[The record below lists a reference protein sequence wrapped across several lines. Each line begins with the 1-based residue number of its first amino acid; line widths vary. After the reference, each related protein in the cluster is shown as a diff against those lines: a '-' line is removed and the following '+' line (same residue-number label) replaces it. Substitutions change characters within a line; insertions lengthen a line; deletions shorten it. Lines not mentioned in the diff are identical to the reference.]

1 MSARAPAPSSRPS
14 LSPALLTLACAW
26 GASWLAG
33 TACAAAH
40 FGRTWVGVNAPL
52 LAALLVGVGIL
63 GCALL
68 AALLRPA
75 RVPALL
81 CALGL
86 AAGMASGWAGAASTL
101 ARGEALTQSPV
112 SAYEYLVETD
122 PSSSAMGSVGF
133 EATASGGEL
142 GPSWVRVRVTLPEDQ
157 ARELGDELRMGE
169 VVHLVG
175 AWDPYE
181 DDEWGTSM
189 LLRGSAVAVSA
200 KRCTPVGPQGGAVGA
215 VRSLRA
221 RLLAALGPLDT
232 PERAL
237 LAGVV
242 LGEQAHLSDCEV
254 YRDFANLG
262 LTHLVAVSGSHLSVV
277 AGLFGVLLTRLR
289 LRPVARFA
297 VSAAT
302 LAAYVVIS
310 GLQPSAE
317 RSLVMVLVA
326 LAGGLGG
333 RRSHAVSSLG
343 IAALVMLLV
352 EPSNVFALGFSL
364 SVLSVLGIVC
374 FSRLAEEWVGAV
386 LGPLARF
393 PSLTSAL
400 ALTLVAQAFTMPLT
414 LPTFGVLPVL
424 SPLANVLVGP
434 LMSALLLVGLTC
446 VPLSALVPGAA
457 SVALVPCDCLAWCTC
472 RLTSVLATVPH
483 AAMAV
488 SVSGVACA
496 VGLAAGCAFLYLLWP
511 RPSRRAAAVALSC
524 CTVACVATY
533 LAWRLLAPARVVV
546 LDVGQGDAILVQDG
560 ARALLVDTG
569 PNDAVLEALARN
581 HVMHLDAVLVTHTD
595 SDHAGGLDDLVG
607 LVPVDRVILATG
619 GSEHLRRTG
628 DELLET
634 IDALCDGRV
643 LEVDAGDRLHVGGFT
658 LDVIAPASAVEG
670 GDNEDSVVS
679 VVRYEKAGGSRE
691 AGPGGE
697 QGRLTMLLT
706 GDAESQV
713 TEALA
718 GQGLVGDVDVLKVGH
733 HGSAPSTTIELLEM
747 IDPELAVVSA
757 GEGNR
762 YGHPTQECVDAVRS
776 YGACLLCTIECG
788 DITLRPGEGGV
799 LVRCQERAA
808 C

>member
-1 MSARAPAPSSRPS
+1 
-14 LSPALLTLACAW
+14 
-26 GASWLAG
+26 
-33 TACAAAH
+33 
-40 FGRTWVGVNAPL
+40 
-52 LAALLVGVGIL
+52 
-63 GCALL
+63 
-68 AALLRPA
+68 
-75 RVPALL
+75 
-81 CALGL
+81 
-86 AAGMASGWAGAASTL
+86 
-101 ARGEALTQSPV
+101 
-112 SAYEYLVETD
+112 
-122 PSSSAMGSVGF
+122 MGSVGF

-142 GPSWVRVRVTLPEDQ
+142 GPSQVRVRVTLPEDQ
-157 ARELGDELRMGE
+157 ARELGDELRMG
-169 VVHLVG
+169 VVVRLVG

-200 KRCTPVGPQGGAVGA
+200 KRCAPVGPQGGVVGA

-221 RLLAALGPLDT
+221 RLLDSLGPLDT

-289 LRPVARFA
+289 LRPLARFA
-297 VSAAT
+297 ASAAT

-343 IAALVMLLV
+343 IAALVILLV

-434 LMSALLLVGLTC
+434 LMSALLLVGLMC

-457 SVALVPCDCLAWCTC
+457 GVALMPCDCLAWCTC

-524 CTVACVATY
+524 CTVVCVATY
-533 LAWRLLAPARVVV
+533 LSWRLLAPARVVV

-569 PNDAVLEALARN
+569 PNDAVLEALTRN

-619 GSEHLRRTG
+619 VSEHLRRTG

-634 IDALCDGRV
+634 DRRPVRREGPRGGCRRQAACRWLYARRHRARVRGGGRGQRGLRRQRGALRGNGRISQ
-643 LEVDAGDRLHVGGFT
+643 GGG
-658 LDVIAPASAVEG
+658 LAASR
-670 GDNEDSVVS
+670 D
-679 VVRYEKAGGSRE
+679 GSRCCSP
-691 AGPGGE
+691 ATPSRRSPRRLRARGSWVTSTSSRSGTTVGPLDHDRTARDDRPRACRRERGGGE
-697 QGRLTMLLT
+697 QVRPSHAGVRGRGALLRRVPSVH
-706 GDAESQV
+706 DRV
-713 TEALA
+713 RR
-718 GQGLVGDVDVLKVGH
+718 H
-733 HGSAPSTTIELLEM
+733 NPAP
-747 IDPELAVVSA
+747 
-757 GEGNR
+757 G
-762 YGHPTQECVDAVRS
+762 
-776 YGACLLCTIECG
+776 
-788 DITLRPGEGGV
+788 
-799 LVRCQERAA
+799 
-808 C
+808 